1 MKTNSEPGM
10 KRDSVV
16 IHTDGGCSPNPGPGG
31 WGAVLRWKDRERR
44 LRGGEPETT
53 NNRME
58 LTAAIR
64 ALEALKDDSP
74 AVVNTDSQ
82 YLQLGITKWM
92 ANWKRKN
99 WRGSNRKPVLN
110 ADLWRRLD
118 DLCAKRDVEWRW
130 VRGHSGDAGNELAHE
145 LAQQGREEAAE

>member
-1 MKTNSEPGM
+1 MSE
-10 KRDSVV
+10 RVV

-31 WGAVLRWKDRERR
+31 WGAVLRWKDRERQ
-44 LRGGEPETT
+44 LRGGEADTT

-64 ALEALKDDSP
+64 ALEALKEGAA
-74 AVVNTDSQ
+74 AVIRTDSQ
-82 YLQLGITKWM
+82 YLKLGMTQWM
-92 ANWKRKN
+92 PNWKKRN

-118 DLCAKRDVEWRW
+118 ALRAGRDVEWQW
-130 VRGHSGDAGNELAHE
+130 VRGHSGDEGNELAHE
-145 LAQQGREEAAE
+145 LAQRGREEARE

>member
-1 MKTNSEPGM
+1 MNKKSEPAM
-10 KRDSVV
+10 KKDAVV

-64 ALEALKDDSP
+64 ALEALKGDAP
-74 AVVNTDSQ
+74 AIVNTDSQ

-99 WRGSNRKPVLN
+99 WRGANRKPVLN

-118 DLCAKRDVEWRW
+118 DLCAGREVEWRW
-130 VRGHSGDAGNELAHE
+130 VRGHAGDAGNELAHE
-145 LAQQGREEAAE
+145 LAQRGREEAAE